1 MTEFSMATNE
11 DILPTENVMDLL
23 INTASFDK

>member
-1 MTEFSMATNE
+1 MATNE

-23 INTASFDK
+23 INTASFDKQRLA